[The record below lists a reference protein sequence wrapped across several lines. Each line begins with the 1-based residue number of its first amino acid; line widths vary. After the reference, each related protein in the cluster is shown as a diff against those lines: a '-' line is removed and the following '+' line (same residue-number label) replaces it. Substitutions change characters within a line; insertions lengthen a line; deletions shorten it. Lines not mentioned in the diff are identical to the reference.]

1 MHIRVMKYSA
11 AVRERAAPWWRSD
24 TVIAACPAPTASLKQ
39 KPSTVLSLY
48 CTAVHCAFTAPQYI
62 ALAGTAFSE
71 VHCCFPT
78 KTCFPKQCTAGGCP
92 AGPLQCKHHLH
103 RHSPVSNCRRKSSAE
118 KLICTP
124 PKVSDTV
131 QSNVMQIGAI
141 PSEMLQLQ
149 LQVTSS
155 KCSFR

>member
-1 MHIRVMKYSA
+1 MKYSA

-71 VHCCFPT
+71 VHCCFQQKLAFLTMHCRWMPCWSVAMQT
-78 KTCFPKQCTAGGCP
+78 SPPQALTCVKLWEEKFSREVNLH
-92 AGPLQCKHHLH
+92 PL
-103 RHSPVSNCRRKSSAE
+103 
-118 KLICTP
+118 
-124 PKVSDTV
+124 KVSDTA
-131 QSNVMQIGAI
+131 QSSVMQIGAI

>member
-1 MHIRVMKYSA
+1 MHTVHIAIRVMKYSA

-78 KTCFPKQCTAGGCP
+78 KTCFPNNA
-92 AGPLQCKHHLH
+92 
-103 RHSPVSNCRRKSSAE
+103 
-118 KLICTP
+118 
-124 PKVSDTV
+124 
-131 QSNVMQIGAI
+131 
-141 PSEMLQLQ
+141 
-149 LQVTSS
+149 LQVDALLVRCNANITSTGTHLCQTVGGKVQQRS
-155 KCSFR
+155 